1 MSLID
6 RIAVLPSALPSPG
19 EPVRLTLAVE
29 NVRQRFGDR
38 QPAKPETLD
47 ALVLRL
53 TQAVRNWQWTALTD
67 GEIGQVVRGWAA
79 RIIRVSADVD
89 AFLLR
94 ELSRCTRLSLLGALC
109 EGFVAGWTAQE
120 SRTAELGRIIQNR
133 AAWLPRAWQAVFRAI
148 PESLDANA
156 GALRFGQWL
165 AQQPDPYV
173 AALAR
178 GVVAPHGPG
187 FMAAVH
193 AAWLMALP
201 EPTEEPTI
209 RRMLAWLHPTGAPA
223 LVGDRATAT
232 VARLLY
238 PWRIRM
244 PSKALRT
251 LLLDAL
257 LRHHGDPRRDNPDF
271 WARVGEEGKRVV
283 LRWLAG
289 QRMEAFLEVVS
300 RSEEKLEA
308 GDQWP
313 VRRRFWMGLYDEGRI
328 DEAWPSFGGDAAVMA
343 DSLARTTGDPA
354 YAAYGRQI
362 KRKDTSLL
370 IMRIGRYV
378 VVEGS
383 HNFRVHVF
391 RQDRAGG
398 PSLYASQYNIED
410 FLLPQGDRDA
420 RMHDSAGNW
429 MRWVREK
436 IR

>member
-6 RIAVLPSALPSPG
+6 RIAALPSALPSPG
-19 EPVRLTLAVE
+19 EPVRLALEAA
-29 NVRQRFGDR
+29 NVKQRFGDR
-38 QPAKPETLD
+38 PPVTPAALD

-67 GEIGQVVRGWAA
+67 GEISQVVHAWAA
-79 RIIRVSADVD
+79 RVIRVSADVD

-94 ELSRCTRLSLLGALC
+94 ELGGCTRLSLLGALC
-109 EGFVAGWTAQE
+109 EGFVAGWTVQE
-120 SRTAELGRIIQNR
+120 ARTRELGRIIQNR
-133 AAWLPRAWQAVFRAI
+133 AAWLPKAWQSVFRAI
-148 PESLDANA
+148 PESLDVES

-165 AQQPDPYV
+165 AQQPDPYQ

-178 GVVAPHGPG
+178 GVIAPHGTG

-193 AAWLMALP
+193 VAWLNALP

-209 RRMLAWLHPTGAPA
+209 RRMFAWLHPAGAPA
-223 LVGDRATAT
+223 LEGDRATAT
-232 VARLLY
+232 VARLLA
-238 PWRIRM
+238 PWYARM
-244 PSKALRT
+244 PSKAIRT
-251 LLLDAL
+251 LLLDTL
-257 LRHHGDPRRDNPDF
+257 LRHYGDPRRDNAHF
-271 WARVGEEGKRVV
+271 WARVGEDGKRVV

-300 RSEEKLEA
+300 RSEEKQEA
-308 GDQWP
+308 GSQWP

-328 DEAWPSFGGDAAVMA
+328 DEAWPSFGGDAAVIA

-370 IMRIGRYV
+370 FMRIGKFI

-391 RQDRAGG
+391 RQDSPESPR
-398 PSLYASQYNIED
+398 LYESEYDTYD
-410 FLLPQGDRDA
+410 FMLPDHHKDA
-420 RMHDSAGNW
+420 RRHIGNW
-429 MRWVREK
+429 TNWVRGK